1 MSKQL
6 ASRRL
11 IFEIDTLKLKK
22 DKWNVILD
30 IEEARKNGQL
40 IAIFD
45 SDVLR
50 MIRAL
55 RKKDYSTEDIKKV
68 KDEIKKIKR
77 LNNCADNKKQIKQLN
92 DKLNKM
98 MFMPEYVSIVM
109 KSNKDYD
116 KASKGFFING
126 EKFVE
131 LLGSPNGVKK
141 NKVIYI
147 QEKIYKIIY
156 KQLNNDRN
164 EDIPCVPAKLQAYLS
179 LACSNSTP
187 VSEPRGI
194 LVVPDSVTKFK
205 SNVTLIDD
213 TNSDTP
219 IIKQNYEFDKVF
231 ESSDGNGLISPRL
244 MRVWQEDLQ
253 LNYMPSGVCIRNAF
267 TKGMLFPF
275 DFHKFAT
282 EIAKNNIVKDVW
294 GHEYD
299 INDID
304 IILTTS
310 MLKLWK
316 CYDNIEQYIEA
327 TKRNGFGFSVTKTSP
342 ETLENERRLNYQFI
356 QALDLN
362 KEDIDNLVKPTVSEL
377 KEVLGLDCEK
387 TMLFMGGETL
397 GKYFYPS
404 IEDKI
409 IASLMLN
416 QDCINDTYIRNS
428 IHKTIK
434 KKIDETKYGKI
445 KVRGNFQIIA
455 DDPYILCET
464 VFGFEPKGLLSSG
477 KFYSHYWNKLNVKE
491 VAAFRA
497 PMSCQSNARYL
508 HLDNT
513 EEMRK
518 WYKYMKNVFI
528 LNSWDMTCDAINGA
542 DKDGDMIMTTDNPI
556 ILKGVIPLNAILCVQ
571 KNAEKKKVTLKDM
584 RESNKKAFG
593 NEVGSVTNRV
603 TSMYE
608 VMAGYDKNSE
618 EYKALEYRI
627 QCGQNYQQNSIDKC
641 KGIVCKD
648 MPKEWYDYKSL
659 KIKEDD
665 TDEIKAQKEFD
676 KKIVA
681 NKKPYFMCYI
691 YPKLMKDYKNFIN
704 NTNKNCL
711 MRFGIDVDN
720 LINKVN
726 KTEEEIIYLEYY
738 KNKMPVGINPCIMN
752 QIAWKVEDEFKDI
765 KNSIKKTKFDKT
777 IYMTDIS
784 ISKTNKKKMLNLYD
798 KYKKTVTQFMKNANR
813 EKTDKETKKEKFNE
827 FINVF
832 LNEALKICSNE
843 EEMCNTLIDSCY
855 EDINARGFIWNIA
868 GKQILR
874 NLAKNNNNTIKYPIR
889 KENGNVTFNGESFT
903 FLSREMKE
911 EEINAINS

>member
-11 IFEIDTLKLKK
+11 IYEIDTTKLKK
-22 DKWNVILD
+22 DKWNVIIN
-30 IEEARKNGQL
+30 IEEAKKNGQL

-50 MIRAL
+50 MIRTL
-55 RKKDYSTEDIKKV
+55 RRKDYTTEDIEKV
-68 KDEIKKIKR
+68 KKEIKKIKK
-77 LNNCADNKKQIKQLN
+77 LDNNANNRNQIKKLN

-116 KASKGFFING
+116 KASQGFFING

-147 QEKIYKIIY
+147 QEKIYKKIY

-164 EDIPCVPAKLQAYLS
+164 ENIPFVPAKLQAYLS

-187 VSEPRGI
+187 VSDPRGV

-205 SNVTLIDD
+205 TKVTLIDD
-213 TNSDTP
+213 TKTDVPVITP
-219 IIKQNYEFDKVF
+219 NYEIEKEF

-244 MRVWQEDLQ
+244 MKEWQKDLK
-253 LNYMPSGVCIRNAF
+253 LDYMPSGTCIRNAF

-275 DFHKFAT
+275 DFHTFAK

-294 GHEYD
+294 GNQYNID
-299 INDID
+299 DID

-316 CYDNIEQYIEA
+316 CYDSIEQYLAA

-342 ETLENERRLNYQFI
+342 QVLENERRLNYQFI

-362 KEDIDNLVKPTVSEL
+362 EQDISNLVMPTVSEL

-387 TMLFMGGETL
+387 SMLFMGGESL
-397 GKYFYPS
+397 GRYFNPN

-409 IASLMLN
+409 VASLMLN
-416 QDCINDTYIRNS
+416 QNCINDTYIRNS

-455 DDPYILCET
+455 DDPYTLCET
-464 VFGFEPKGLLSSG
+464 VFNLEPKGLLTSG
-477 KFYSHYWNKLNVKE
+477 KFYSNYWNKLGVKE

-518 WYKYMKNVFI
+518 WYRYMKNVFI

-571 KNAEKKKVTLKDM
+571 KNAEKRVVSLKDM

-608 VMAGYDKNSE
+608 VMAGYNKDSE
-618 EYKALEYRI
+618 EYKELEYRI

-648 MPKEWYDYKSL
+648 MPKEWYDYKLL
-659 KIKEDD
+659 KIKEGD
-665 TDEIKAQKEFD
+665 TEEIIRKKEFN
-676 KKIVA
+676 KRIVA

-691 YPKLMKDYKNFIN
+691 YPSLMKEYKTFIN

-711 MRFGIDVDN
+711 MRFGMDVN
-720 LINKVN
+720 ALIKKET
-726 KTEEEIIYLEYY
+726 KTEEEIIYLQYY

-752 QIAWKVEDEFKDI
+752 QIAWKVEEEFKDI
-765 KNSIKKTKFDKT
+765 KNTISKVEFDKH
-777 IYMTDIS
+777 IYMTES
-784 ISKTNKKKMLNLYD
+784 KISKANKKKIAILYD

-813 EKTDKETKKEKFNE
+813 EKADKETKKEKFNE
-827 FINVF
+827 FITSF
-832 LNEALKICSNE
+832 HNEALAICSNE
-843 EEMCNTLIDSCY
+843 EELCNTLIEACY
-855 EDINARGFIWNIA
+855 DDVNARGFIWNIV
-868 GKQILR
+868 GKQILK
-874 NLAKNNNNTIKYPIR
+874 NLIKINNGIIKYPVRDLEGQVI
-889 KENGNVTFNGESFT
+889 FNGEKFN
-903 FLSREMKE
+903 FIKREIRE
-911 EEINAINS
+911 EEVNAINS

>member
-22 DKWNVILD
+22 DKWNVIID
-30 IEEARKNGQL
+30 IEEAKKNGQL

-50 MIRAL
+50 MIRTL
-55 RKKDYSTEDIKKV
+55 RKKDYSTEDIEQV
-68 KDEIKKIKR
+68 KREIKTIKK
-77 LNNCADNKKQIKQLN
+77 LDNCADNRKQIKKLN
-92 DKLNKM
+92 DKLNEM
-98 MFMPEYVSIVM
+98 MFMPEYVSIVV

-116 KASKGFFING
+116 RASKGFFING

-141 NKVIYI
+141 NKIIYI
-147 QEKIYKIIY
+147 QEKIYKTIY

-164 EDIPCVPAKLQAYLS
+164 KDIPFVPAKLQAYLS

-187 VSEPRGI
+187 VSDPKGI
-194 LVVPDSVTKFK
+194 LVVPDSITKFK
-205 SNVTLIDD
+205 TKVTLIDD
-213 TNSDTP
+213 TKTDLP
-219 IIKQNYEFDKVF
+219 IITPNYEINKVF

-244 MRVWQEDLQ
+244 MKKWQEDLK
-253 LNYMPSGVCIRNAF
+253 LNYIPSGTCIRNAF

-275 DFHKFAT
+275 DFHRFAK
-282 EIAKNNIVKDVW
+282 EKAKKNIVKDVW
-294 GHEYD
+294 GHEHN
-299 INDID
+299 IEDID

-316 CYDNIEQYIEA
+316 CYDNIEQYVEA

-342 ETLENERRLNYQFI
+342 EVLENERRLNYQFI

-362 KEDIDNLVKPTVSEL
+362 EKDISDLIKPTVLEL

-387 TMLFMGGETL
+387 SMLFMGAESL

-409 IASLMLN
+409 VASLMLN
-416 QDCINDTYIRNS
+416 QECINDTYIRNS

-455 DDPYILCET
+455 DDPYTLCET

-608 VMAGYDKNSE
+608 VMAGYDKDSK
-618 EYKALEYRI
+618 EYKCLEYRI

-648 MPKEWYDYKSL
+648 MPREWYDYKAL

-665 TDEIKAQKEFD
+665 TEEVIKEKEFN

-691 YPKLMKDYKNFIN
+691 YPKLMKDYKSFIN

-711 MRFGIDVDN
+711 MRFGIDVDS
-720 LINKVN
+720 LINKKE
-726 KTEEEIIYLEYY
+726 KTEEEITYLEYY

-765 KNSIKKTKFDKT
+765 KNVINKKEFDKT
-777 IYMTDIS
+777 IYMTETN

-813 EKTDKETKKEKFNE
+813 EKADKETKKEKFNE
-827 FINVF
+827 FINAF
-832 LNEALKICSNE
+832 TNEALKICNNE
-843 EEMCNTLIDSCY
+843 EELCNTLIEACY
-855 EDINARGFIWNIA
+855 DDINARGFIWNIV
-868 GKQILR
+868 GKQILK
-874 NLAKNNNNTIKYPIR
+874 NLVKNNCNVIKYPIR
-889 KENGNVTFNGESFT
+889 DECGDISFNGEKFT
-903 FLSREMKE
+903 FVNREIKE
-911 EEINAINS
+911 EELNAINS

>member
-22 DKWNVILD
+22 DKWNVIIN
-30 IEEARKNGQL
+30 IEEAKKNGQL

-50 MIRAL
+50 MIRTL
-55 RKKDYSTEDIKKV
+55 RRKDYTTEEIEQVKK
-68 KDEIKKIKR
+68 EIKKIKK
-77 LNNCADNKKQIKQLN
+77 LDNNANNRNQIKKLN

-98 MFMPEYVSIVM
+98 MFMPEYVSIVI

-116 KASKGFFING
+116 KASQGFFING

-147 QEKIYKIIY
+147 QEKIYKKIY

-164 EDIPCVPAKLQAYLS
+164 EDIPFVPAKLQAYLS
-179 LACSNSTP
+179 LACSNSTS
-187 VSEPRGI
+187 VSDPRGV

-205 SNVTLIDD
+205 TKVTLIDD
-213 TNSDTP
+213 TKTDVPVITP
-219 IIKQNYEFDKVF
+219 NYEIEKEF

-244 MRVWQEDLQ
+244 MKQWQKDLK
-253 LNYMPSGVCIRNAF
+253 LNYMPSGTCIRNAF

-275 DFHKFAT
+275 DFHKFAK

-294 GHEYD
+294 GNQYNID
-299 INDID
+299 DID

-316 CYDNIEQYIEA
+316 CYDSIEQYLSA
-327 TKRNGFGFSVTKTSP
+327 TKRNGFGFSVTKASP
-342 ETLENERRLNYQFI
+342 EVLENERRLNYQFI
-356 QALDLN
+356 QALNLNEKDISDL
-362 KEDIDNLVKPTVSEL
+362 IKPTVLEL

-387 TMLFMGGETL
+387 SMLFMGAESL
-397 GKYFYPS
+397 GKYFYPG

-409 IASLMLN
+409 VASLMLN
-416 QDCINDTYIRNS
+416 QECIYDTYIRNS
-428 IHKTIK
+428 IHRTIK

-455 DDPYILCET
+455 DDPYTLCET
-464 VFGFEPKGLLSSG
+464 VFGFKPKGLLPSG

-542 DKDGDMIMTTDNPI
+542 DKDGDMIMTTDNPV
-556 ILKGVIPLNAILCVQ
+556 ILNGVIPLNAILCVQ

-608 VMAGYDKNSE
+608 VMAGYDKDCE

-648 MPKEWYDYKSL
+648 MPREWYDYKAL

-665 TDEIKAQKEFD
+665 TEEVIKEKEFN

-691 YPKLMKDYKNFIN
+691 YPTLMKDYKTFIN

-711 MRFGIDVDN
+711 MRFGIDVDA
-720 LINKVN
+720 LMKKEN
-726 KTEEEIIYLEYY
+726 KTEDELIYLEYY
-738 KNKMPVGINPCIMN
+738 KNKMPVGTNPCIMN

-765 KNSIKKTKFDKT
+765 RNTISKVEFDKH
-777 IYMTDIS
+777 IYMTDTK
-784 ISKTNKKKMLNLYD
+784 ISKTNKKKISALYD

-813 EKTDKETKKEKFNE
+813 EKADKETKKEKFNE
-827 FINVF
+827 FITSF
-832 LNEALKICSNE
+832 HNEALEICSNE
-843 EEMCNTLIDSCY
+843 EELCNTLIDACY
-855 EDINARGFIWNIA
+855 DDINARGFIWNIV
-868 GKQILR
+868 GKQILK
-874 NLAKNNNNTIKYPIR
+874 NLIKINNKIIKYPIR
-889 KENGNVTFNGESFT
+889 DLNGQVIFNGEKFT
-903 FLSREMKE
+903 FVEREIKE
-911 EEINAINS
+911 EELNAINS

>member
-55 RKKDYSTEDIKKV
+55 RKKDYSTEDIEKV

-164 EDIPCVPAKLQAYLS
+164 EDIPFVPAKLQAYLS

-316 CYDNIEQYIEA
+316 CYDSIEQYIEA

-455 DDPYILCET
+455 DDPYTLCET

-477 KFYSHYWNKLNVKE
+477 KFYSHYWNKLNIKE

-571 KNAEKKKVTLKDM
+571 KNAKKKKVTLKDM

-665 TDEIKAQKEFD
+665 TDEIKAQKEFN

-726 KTEEEIIYLEYY
+726 KTEEEITYLEYY

-752 QIAWKVEDEFKDI
+752 RIAWKVEDEFKDI

-827 FINVF
+827 FINAF

-855 EDINARGFIWNIA
+855 DDINARGFIWNIA